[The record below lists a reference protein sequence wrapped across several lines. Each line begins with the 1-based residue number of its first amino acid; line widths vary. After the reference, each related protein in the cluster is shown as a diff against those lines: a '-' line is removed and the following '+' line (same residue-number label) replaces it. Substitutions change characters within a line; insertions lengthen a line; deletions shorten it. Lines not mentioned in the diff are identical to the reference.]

1 MTPTPKPEGRA
12 VPNWIKTSLELGPV
26 ALFFLG
32 YFWIKDETYLIG
44 GTEYGGFIVITALFI
59 PLILLT
65 TGILWWLTGTLS
77 KMQIFTAVLVTVMGG
92 LSVWLNDE
100 RFLKVKPTLLYV
112 LFAGIL
118 LFGLMRGQSYLASV
132 LSEALPLTHEGWM
145 ILTWRMMWFF
155 VALAVA
161 NEVVWRTLSTEVW
174 VTFKTFDMPVA
185 LVVFMVAQA
194 GLMKRHSSEEAAGGD

>member
-1 MTPTPKPEGRA
+1 MTAETKD
-12 VPNWIKTSLELGPV
+12 VPGWVKTTLELGPV
-26 ALFFLG
+26 LLFFAG
-32 YFWIKDETYLIG
+32 YFYLKDETYLIG
-44 GTEYGGFIVITALFI
+44 GNEYGGFIVVTALFI

-77 KMQIFTAVLVTVMGG
+77 KMQIFTAVLVTIMGG

-100 RFLKVKPTLLYV
+100 RFLKVKPTLLYL

-118 LFGLMRGQSYLASV
+118 FAGLLRGRSFLADV
-132 LSEALPLTHEGWM
+132 LSEALPLNETGWM
-145 ILTWRMMWFF
+145 ILTKRMAWFF

-161 NEVVWRTLSTEVW
+161 NELVWRFLSTDIW

-185 LVVFMVAQA
+185 LFAFLMAQA
-194 GLMKRHSSEEAAGGD
+194 GLFKAHALDDDEEEA